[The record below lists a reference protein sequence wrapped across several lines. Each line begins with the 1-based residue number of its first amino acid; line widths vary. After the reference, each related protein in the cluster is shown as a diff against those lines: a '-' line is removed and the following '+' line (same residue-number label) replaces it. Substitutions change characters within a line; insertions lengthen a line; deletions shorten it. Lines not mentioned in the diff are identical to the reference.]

1 MRCKLINADYFE
13 FLPRIESNS
22 VDLVLIDP
30 PYEVSRKTNFNAGE
44 KAGRDTDR
52 FRLSMDFGT
61 WDRND
66 FPTNMVIKECYRVLK
81 NGGTIICFYDLWKV
95 SVLRKSFEENN
106 FRQIRFVEWIKTN
119 PVPINSKLNYLTNA
133 REIALTAVK
142 GSKPVFHSE
151 YDNGIYRYPICH
163 EKGRFH
169 PTQKPL

>member
-66 FPTNMVIKECYRVLK
+66 FPTNIVDIAEDTFSLSV
-81 NGGTIICFYDLWKV
+81 GIGSADDLRYIAPVHKV
-95 SVLRKSFEENN
+95 FQDIVLR
-106 FRQIRFVEWIKTN
+106 FRTFRDLK
-119 PVPINSKLNYLTNA
+119 
-133 REIALTAVK
+133 
-142 GSKPVFHSE
+142 
-151 YDNGIYRYPICH
+151 
-163 EKGRFH
+163 
-169 PTQKPL
+169 